1 MFGENDGCRRRSN
14 GEVELAAR
22 FAAAAGVVE
31 LAEVGGDLGE
41 FEAGFFLYFTGQG
54 GVEAFSG
61 VDLAAGELPEAA
73 HEVVGGAL
81 EKEDAAL
88 VVSDDCADDE
98 LGDAVLGGFGGEF
111 VEQLVIHVG
120 LLS

>member
-31 LAEVGGDLGE
+31 VAEVGSNFGE
-41 FEAGFFLYFTGQG
+41 VEAGLFLDFTGQG
-54 GVEAFSG
+54 GVKALPG

-81 EKEDAAL
+81 EE
-88 VVSDDCADDE
+88 
-98 LGDAVLGGFGGEF
+98 
-111 VEQLVIHVG
+111 
-120 LLS
+120 